1 MNDEYDYTQAG
12 FNDFLTR
19 PLVSL
24 TSAPQ
29 QSQSRQ
35 VNFDQAQITGSL
47 GDTLRIG
54 RIYING
60 AEGNI
65 IVNDGVNDR
74 ILIGFD
80 PDGF

>member
-24 TSAPQ
+24 ISAPQ

-35 VNFDQAQITGSL
+35 VNFEQSQITGAL
-47 GDTLRIG
+47 GDILTI
-54 RIYING
+54 
-60 AEGNI
+60 GNI
-65 IVNDGVNDR
+65 QLDGVSGQ
-74 ILIGFD
+74 ITVS
-80 PDGF
+80 DGENVRVIVGRLDG

>member
-54 RIYING
+54 KINL
-60 AEGNI
+60 
-65 IVNDGVNDR
+65 DGVSGR
-74 ILIGFD
+74 ISVFDDNSNEVVRIGD
-80 PDGF
+80 LGE